1 MTNLDHLKNVPIFAD
16 LSSSDLE
23 KISNKMILRNYNKG
37 QVILL
42 EESKGE
48 TFFVIKTG
56 EVKVTKLSD
65 DGREVILAILG
76 ESEFFGEMSL
86 LDGEG
91 RSANIVANEDSTALT
106 LSRNDF
112 LSCLESYPKI
122 AISLLEELA
131 VRLRKSDKHIESLSL
146 SDSEHRIGITIA
158 RLAEEIG
165 TIKKGVVSI
174 KKLPFQQDIA
184 NMAGTS
190 RETVSRTIK
199 LFEDK
204 KILTRN
210 GRALTIFDF
219 NSFKKVF
226 FLNLLRMSKKFV
238 DQIRSNNQIAISKA
252 ITSIESGDIF
262 NKSFLDEIYKY
273 STSSLRIGI
282 TGPPGA
288 GKSTLTDKLIDKFLQ
303 SNKSV
308 GVIAVDPTSPFTGG
322 ALLGDRVRM
331 NNYLWNDDV
340 FIRSLGARGELGG
353 LSKKTQEIGDILAA
367 SGKDIIIYETVGVG
381 QGEHD
386 IIKQVDIVIVVL
398 VPESGDEIQLMK
410 AGIIEIG
417 DIFVINKSDRQGSN
431 KLAQSLKNILH
442 STFSKKK
449 LEPEVFLTSAD
460 RGDGIDSLYKGI
472 DDVNDV
478 FVNNGTLTDKRNNR
492 LKNRVFQIVKDQLLG
507 EFWTSKK
514 INRLNKSIK
523 NINNTNDSPSKIAKM
538 MIDEK
543 K

>member
-1 MTNLDHLKNVPIFAD
+1 MTNLDHLKSVPIFAD
-16 LSSSDLE
+16 LSLSDLE
-23 KISNKMILRNYNKG
+23 KIANKMISRNYNKG

-76 ESEFFGEMSL
+76 DSDFFGEMSL

-219 NSFKKVF
+219 NSFKK
-226 FLNLLRMSKKFV
+226 
-238 DQIRSNNQIAISKA
+238 
-252 ITSIESGDIF
+252 
-262 NKSFLDEIYKY
+262 SF
-273 STSSLRIGI
+273 S
-282 TGPPGA
+282 
-288 GKSTLTDKLIDKFLQ
+288 
-303 SNKSV
+303 
-308 GVIAVDPTSPFTGG
+308 
-322 ALLGDRVRM
+322 
-331 NNYLWNDDV
+331 
-340 FIRSLGARGELGG
+340 
-353 LSKKTQEIGDILAA
+353 
-367 SGKDIIIYETVGVG
+367 
-381 QGEHD
+381 
-386 IIKQVDIVIVVL
+386 
-398 VPESGDEIQLMK
+398 
-410 AGIIEIG
+410 
-417 DIFVINKSDRQGSN
+417 
-431 KLAQSLKNILH
+431 
-442 STFSKKK
+442 
-449 LEPEVFLTSAD
+449 
-460 RGDGIDSLYKGI
+460 
-472 DDVNDV
+472 
-478 FVNNGTLTDKRNNR
+478 
-492 LKNRVFQIVKDQLLG
+492 
-507 EFWTSKK
+507 
-514 INRLNKSIK
+514 
-523 NINNTNDSPSKIAKM
+523 
-538 MIDEK
+538 
-543 K
+543 